1 LLVADVHREPGN
13 PGVAGDPGGGLK
25 DALPGP
31 AGEDD
36 AGTGFGQGLAHGEAK
51 AAGAAGDQR
60 ADSGEIWERL
70 GHVVDVTV
78 VVMVSQQDGAPEA
91 GYDPMRQFAELAG
104 DVRDPYP
111 MFAGIRADTP
121 VLHVELG
128 AGSGA
133 RYRHDENS
141 PRISS
146 LFTVTSY
153 ELAQQVLTDN
163 ARFSS
168 AGYEMTMG
176 QVMGRT
182 ILQMDAPEHQRHR
195 ALVAKAFRTRVLDQ
209 WSDAIIGAT
218 VSELIDA
225 FAGDGHADLIPQL
238 TFPFPVRV
246 IARILGLPEA
256 DWPRFLRL
264 STQLIAVM
272 RNWEGA
278 LAASRELRG
287 YFAEVIADR
296 RRHTRD
302 DLVSQL
308 ISAEVDGRRLSDE
321 EIYPFLL
328 LLLPAGAETTY
339 RSSSNLLFGL
349 LSEPDQLEAVRADRS
364 LVPQAIEEALRWE
377 TPLLTVARSA
387 TEEVELGGV
396 RIPAGGFVAVSL
408 GAANRDPGR
417 FAEPDAFDIFRERA
431 QHISFGDG
439 AHKCLGMHLARLE
452 MRVLLN
458 AVLDRLPGLRLDPDA
473 DDPHIHGLIFR
484 SPPNLPVRFD
494 GMLPA

>member
-1 LLVADVHREPGN
+1 MASL
-13 PGVAGDPGGGLK
+13 
-25 DALPGP
+25 
-31 AGEDD
+31 
-36 AGTGFGQGLAHGEAK
+36 
-51 AAGAAGDQR
+51 
-60 ADSGEIWERL
+60 
-70 GHVVDVTV
+70 
-78 VVMVSQQDGAPEA
+78 QDGAPEA
-91 GYDPMRQFAELAG
+91 SYDPMALFAELAG

-128 AGSGA
+128 GSGS
-133 RYRHDENS
+133 RYRHDEKA
-141 PRISS
+141 PRITS

-153 ELAQQVLTDN
+153 ELARQVLSDN
-163 ARFSS
+163 VRFSS
-168 AGYEMTMG
+168 AANAMTIG
-176 QVMGRT
+176 PVMGRT
-182 ILQMDAPEHQRHR
+182 ILEMDPPEHQRHR

-218 VSELIDA
+218 VNELIDA

-246 IARILGLPEA
+246 IARVLGLPEA

-264 STQLIAVM
+264 STQLIAGM

-278 LAASRELRG
+278 VAASRELRG
-287 YFAEVIADR
+287 YFGEIIADR
-296 RRHTRD
+296 RRNTRDD

-328 LLLPAGAETTY
+328 LILPAGAETTY

-349 LSEPDQLEAVRADRS
+349 LSDPGQLEAVRNDRG

-387 TEEVELGGV
+387 TEDVELGGV
-396 RIPAGGFVAVSL
+396 RIPAGSFVAVSL
-408 GAANRDPGR
+408 GAANRDPER
-417 FAEPDAFDIFRERA
+417 YAEPDVFDIFRNGTS
-431 QHISFGDG
+431 HMSFGDG

-484 SPPNLPVRFD
+484 SPPNLPVRFNK
-494 GMLPA
+494 MPPA

>member
-1 LLVADVHREPGN
+1 
-13 PGVAGDPGGGLK
+13 
-25 DALPGP
+25 
-31 AGEDD
+31 
-36 AGTGFGQGLAHGEAK
+36 
-51 AAGAAGDQR
+51 
-60 ADSGEIWERL
+60 
-70 GHVVDVTV
+70 
-78 VVMVSQQDGAPEA
+78 MSQQDGSPEA
-91 GYDPMRQFAELAG
+91 SYDPMRQFAELAG

-111 MFAGIRADTP
+111 MLAGIRADTP
-121 VLHVELG
+121 VLHVRLSTG
-128 AGSGA
+128 PGG
-133 RYRHDENS
+133 RYQHDDKA
-141 PRISS
+141 PRITS
-146 LFTVTSY
+146 LFTITSHK
-153 ELAQQVLTDN
+153 LAQQVLTDN
-163 ARFSS
+163 VRFSS
-168 AGYEMTMG
+168 AANAMTIG

-182 ILQMDAPEHQRHR
+182 ILEMDPPEHQRHR
-195 ALVAKAFRTRVLDQ
+195 ALVAKAFRARVLDQ
-209 WSDAIIGAT
+209 WSDTIIGAT
-218 VSELIDA
+218 IGELIDA
-225 FAGDGHADLIPQL
+225 FAGDGQADLIPQL

-287 YFAEVIADR
+287 YFGEIITDR
-296 RRHTRD
+296 RKHTRD

-308 ISAEVDGRRLSDE
+308 IEAEVDGRRLSDD

-328 LLLPAGAETTY
+328 LLLPAGVETTY

-349 LSEPDQLEAVRADRS
+349 LSHPGQLDAVRADRG
-364 LVPQAIEEALRWE
+364 LVPRAIEEALRWE
-377 TPLLTVARSA
+377 NPLLTVTRTA

-396 RIPAGGFVAVSL
+396 PIPAGGFVAVSL

-417 FAEPDAFDIFRERA
+417 YAEPDAFDIFRSGG
-431 QHISFGDG
+431 QHLSFGDG

-473 DDPHIHGLIFR
+473 HDPHIHGLIFR
-484 SPPNLPVRFD
+484 SPPALPVRFD
-494 GMLPA
+494 PASEGGDEAAT

>member
-1 LLVADVHREPGN
+1 M
-13 PGVAGDPGGGLK
+13 GVI
-25 DALPGP
+25 
-31 AGEDD
+31 
-36 AGTGFGQGLAHGEAK
+36 
-51 AAGAAGDQR
+51 AA
-60 ADSGEIWERL
+60 SG
-70 GHVVDVTV
+70 
-78 VVMVSQQDGAPEA
+78 QDGPEEA
-91 GYDPMRQFAELAG
+91 SYDPMRQFAELAG

-111 MFAGIRADTP
+111 MLAGIRADSP

-128 AGSGA
+128 AGG
-133 RYRHDENS
+133 RYRHDDEA

-153 ELAQQVLTDN
+153 ELAQQVLTDH

-168 AGYEMTMG
+168 AAHGMTIG
-176 QVMGRT
+176 PVMGRT
-182 ILQMDAPEHQRHR
+182 ILEMDPPEHQRHR
-195 ALVAKAFRTRVLDQ
+195 ALVAKAFRARMLDQ

-218 VSELIDA
+218 VRELIDA
-225 FAGDGHADLIPQL
+225 FARDGRADLIPQL

-246 IARILGLPEA
+246 IARVLGLPEA

-264 STQLIAVM
+264 STKLIAVM

-287 YFAEVIADR
+287 YFAEIIADR
-296 RRHTRD
+296 RRRTRD
-302 DLVSQL
+302 DLISQL

-349 LSEPDQLEAVRADRS
+349 LSHPDQLEAVRADRD
-364 LVPQAIEEALRWE
+364 LLPRAIEEALRWE

-408 GAANRDPGR
+408 GAANRDPAR
-417 FAEPDAFDIFRERA
+417 YADPDAFDVTREGGQA
-431 QHISFGDG
+431 ISFGAG
-439 AHKCLGMHLARLE
+439 IHKCLGMHLARME
-452 MRVLLN
+452 MRILVS
-458 AVLDRLPGLRLDPDA
+458 AVLDRLPGLRLDPAAEDV
-473 DDPHIHGLIFR
+473 HIHGLVFR
-484 SPPNLPVRFD
+484 SPPNLPVLFD
-494 GMLPA
+494 PA

>member
-1 LLVADVHREPGN
+1 MAVMSGK
-13 PGVAGDPGGGLK
+13 GLIT
-25 DALPGP
+25 A
-31 AGEDD
+31 
-36 AGTGFGQGLAHGEAK
+36 
-51 AAGAAGDQR
+51 
-60 ADSGEIWERL
+60 SG
-70 GHVVDVTV
+70 
-78 VVMVSQQDGAPEA
+78 EA

-111 MFAGIRADTP
+111 MFAGIRAETP
-121 VLHVELG
+121 VLHVEVG
-128 AGSGA
+128 GGSG
-133 RYRHDENS
+133 RYRHDEKA
-141 PRISS
+141 PRITS

-153 ELAQQVLTDN
+153 ELAQQVLTDHE
-163 ARFSS
+163 RFSS
-168 AGYEMTMG
+168 AANAMTIG
-176 QVMGRT
+176 PVMGRT
-182 ILQMDAPEHQRHR
+182 ILEMDPPEHQRHR
-195 ALVAKAFRTRVLDQ
+195 ALVAKAFRARILDQ
-209 WSDAIIGAT
+209 WSDTIIGRCLG
-218 VSELIDA
+218 ELIDD
-225 FAGDGHADLIPQL
+225 FARDGHADLIPQL
-238 TFPFPVRV
+238 TFPFPVQV

-287 YFAEVIADR
+287 YFAEIIADR

-308 ISAEVDGRRLSDE
+308 ISAEVDGRRLSDD

-349 LSEPDQLEAVRADRS
+349 LSHPGQLDMVRADRG

-377 TPLLTVARSA
+377 TPLLTVARLA
-387 TEEVELGGV
+387 TEDVELGGV
-396 RIPAGGFVAVSL
+396 RIPAGSFVAVSL
-408 GAANRDPGR
+408 GSANRDPGR
-417 FAEPDAFDIFRERA
+417 YADPDAFDVVREGG
-431 QHISFGDG
+431 QPTSFGSG
-439 AHKCLGMHLARLE
+439 IHKCLGMHLARME

-473 DDPHIHGLIFR
+473 EDVHIHGLIFR

-494 GMLPA
+494 PA